1 MIALYLP
8 HVSPLSAGRG
18 CWSWAD
24 RCDAAMTQ
32 LVSPD
37 QSWAQEVEL
46 VTSAGISHDTSYT
59 HTVNSDVMF
68 VLSVLII

>member
-8 HVSPLSAGRG
+8 HVSPAGRG

-24 RCDAAMTQ
+24 RCDAVMTQ

-59 HTVNSDVMF
+59 HSYDVMF